1 MTSKHKTKPEQKTL
15 IGWRQ
20 ISQFLGEP
28 ESVVHRWMKQGMPL
42 HRQGRNVTA
51 TADEINAWLGADSG
65 EPLHVATE
73 DTDLTSE
80 MKRALSFVRQ
90 RKVSR

>member
-28 ESVVHRWMKQGMPL
+28 ESVVHRWKKQGMPV

-51 TADEINAWLGADSG
+51 ATAELNAWLSADSG

-90 RKVSR
+90 RKVTR